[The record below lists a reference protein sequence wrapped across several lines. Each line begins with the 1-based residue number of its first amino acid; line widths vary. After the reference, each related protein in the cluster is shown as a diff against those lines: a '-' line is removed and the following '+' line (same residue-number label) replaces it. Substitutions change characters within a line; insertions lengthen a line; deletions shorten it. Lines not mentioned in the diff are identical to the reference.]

1 MKDGEKEDQS
11 IAWNLLRATKYGK
24 ETRGQ
29 TTSSA
34 TDDSGT
40 GPEYCCFLGG
50 WVGAD
55 TQE

>member
-1 MKDGEKEDQS
+1 MKDGEGGPEHCLKSFKGNKVRERDQ
-11 IAWNLLRATKYGK
+11 
-24 ETRGQ
+24 GQ